1 MKDKYFDKPQKFD
14 AEDEAFFQKY
24 FGQRNPDGTPVN
36 PPVQRPAASSGK
48 PPPRTQEEPPV
59 PPVLPVRSLPLI
71 MSVLPGPLL
80 QLQQHNREKPHGVV
94 HSSRLL
100 PATGLPLPV
109 DLQRHP
115 PQPGDRRILPDP
127 FRVRRPVPGLLPI
140 HVGLLPPRPRSVLLS
155 RDAVFLPKRHSVSQ
169 HSSPRSVLLSRDA
182 VFLPKRHSVSQ
193 HSRDVPNSS
202 ELPTVPPHPEQYPG
216 LSRSPDS
223 ASRTCAAETL
233 RLSLLPDLRSRRKSS
248 GEKNGIIPF
257 CGSCS
262 CLRHWSLWSWGLDV
276 SRFARLP
283 VLVPAL
289 TESAHLYWLVRM
301 RKANEQIPSCLS
313 PSTRMSIRSA

>member
-1 MKDKYFDKPQKFD
+1 MKLFS
-14 AEDEAFFQKY
+14 
-24 FGQRNPDGTPVN
+24 RNTLDSAIRTALRSIHRYRGRLHLPGI
-36 PPVQRPAASSGK
+36 
-48 PPPRTQEEPPV
+48 PPPRMREEPPV
-59 PPVLPVRSLPLI
+59 PPVLPVRSLPPI
-71 MSVLPGPLL
+71 MSVLPVPLL
-80 QLQQHNREKPHGVV
+80 QLQQHNREKPHGVA

-100 PATGLPLPV
+100 PATGRPLPV
-109 DLQRHP
+109 DLRRHP
-115 PQPGDRRILPDP
+115 PLPGGRRILPDP
-127 FRVRRPVPGLLPI
+127 FRVRRLGPGLLPI
-140 HVGLLPPRPRSVLLS
+140 HVGLLPPR
-155 RDAVFLPKRHSVSQ
+155 
-169 HSSPRSVLLSRDA
+169 PRSVLLSRDA

-202 ELPTVPPHPEQYPG
+202 ELPTVPPHPEQHPG

-262 CLRHWSLWSWGLDV
+262 CLWHWSLWSWGLDG
-276 SRFARLP
+276 SRSARLP